1 MNSTALE
8 FVRYTLQNNPSAHNF
23 GTIYDAMTRTA
34 CARSF
39 HNLGREELSLIGISF
54 SVLATDQLECLIKEA
69 QKSLSSD

>member
-8 FVRYTLQNNPSAHNF
+8 FVRYTLQNNPSADNF
-23 GTIYDAMTRTA
+23 GTIYDAMARTA

>member
-8 FVRYTLQNNPSAHNF
+8 FVRYTLQNNPNADSF
-23 GTIYDAMTRTA
+23 GTIYDAMTRAA

-69 QKSLSSD
+69 QKSLPSD